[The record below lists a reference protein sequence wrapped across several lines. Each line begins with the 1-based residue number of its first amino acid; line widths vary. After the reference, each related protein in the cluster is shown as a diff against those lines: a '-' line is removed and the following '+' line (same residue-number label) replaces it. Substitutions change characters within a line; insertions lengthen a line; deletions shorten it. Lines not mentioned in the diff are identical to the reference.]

1 MLCAEPVNEYLDWL
15 FLHGYNIFISIRVS
29 GRELFSGEIEI
40 DRERIFTQEHF
51 HARRLHPLLKARPFS
66 TQVH

>member
-40 DRERIFTQEHF
+40 DRERIFTQE
-51 HARRLHPLLKARPFS
+51 
-66 TQVH
+66 